1 MKKLRTGPDFFPFEW
16 LEEGLYEQYAM
27 LFIKNLESEP
37 SNIKSL
43 HRIMSHPQNGLG
55 WKGHYR
61 PLSPTPC
68 HGLGAPHQL
77 RLPETHPT
85 WHWAPPGMGYPLLS
99 GHSMSG
105 ICLYPLQQLSILLV
119 LGTPGPVSKLCLTLT
134 RMRRLWYKSWVT
146 PKLAPLGQW

>member
-1 MKKLRTGPDFFPFEW
+1 
-16 LEEGLYEQYAM
+16 M

-77 RLPETHPT
+77 RLLRSHPT
-85 WHWAPPGMGYPLLS
+85 WPWAPPTPSSGQQCQCLTSLIVKEFLLTSNLNLPSSSLKPFLLILLLS
-99 GHSMSG
+99 DHVKSQSPS
-105 ICLYPLQQLSILLV
+105 CL
-119 LGTPGPVSKLCLTLT
+119 
-134 RMRRLWYKSWVT
+134 
-146 PKLAPLGQW
+146 